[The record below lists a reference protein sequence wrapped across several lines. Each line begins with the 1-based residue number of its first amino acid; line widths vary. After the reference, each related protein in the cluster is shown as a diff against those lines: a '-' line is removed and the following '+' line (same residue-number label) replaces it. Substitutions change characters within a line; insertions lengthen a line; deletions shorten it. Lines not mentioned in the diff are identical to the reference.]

1 MLPSTDQ
8 KYLHDIHNIIMFE
21 YKLLSGSP
29 QLQKLMNAR
38 SAAQNLCHTLY
49 HSFLKLTDY
58 NIDNERTQQ

>member
-1 MLPSTDQ
+1 MLLSTDQ
-8 KYLHDIHNIIMFE
+8 KYLHDIHKIKFE

-29 QLQKLMNAR
+29 RLQKLMNAR

-49 HSFLKLTDY
+49 YSFLKLTDY